1 MMDTTDWDSELI
13 ADLAPERSWPGE
25 AQMMRICGERPYTR
39 QGYEETNFR
48 WSFAQTDGLA
58 AIRPRPVSGPVRR
71 DSWVV
76 MTARIWFLGGFRRF
90 SGLLLSQSG
99 HFDAEAVF
107 DELGSATIKV
117 FLAGRL
123 LLAQSAA
130 SSFDCRPLSSPSR
143 RSRSCPDRSI
153 GRQPEW
159 EVPS

>member
-1 MMDTTDWDSELI
+1 MRPRARLRRWRLLALQRLSAPQLGHMLGLHCFRLTTALDPQAPCDLQRIDSQSLPECWFVAGLVKLVMVSATERDSVFV

-76 MTARIWFLGGFRRF
+76 MTARIRFLGGFRR
-90 SGLLLSQSG
+90 
-99 HFDAEAVF
+99 
-107 DELGSATIKV
+107 
-117 FLAGRL
+117 
-123 LLAQSAA
+123 
-130 SSFDCRPLSSPSR
+130 
-143 RSRSCPDRSI
+143 
-153 GRQPEW
+153 
-159 EVPS
+159 